1 MLILLVPA
9 LSALLSVGLCEKNFT
24 VTSEIALDVE
34 VKNYNGQGDDL
45 VGQVVIGLFG
55 DTVPVSS
62 LNFKTLCSGYKKQ
75 NTGSK
80 ISYRNTYCH
89 RIVKDMLLH
98 CGDVFNTDGLG
109 TTSIYGDTFN
119 DENFII
125 SHSSGGIVSYANRG
139 TDTNGSQFFVTFGPA
154 RFLDK
159 RHVAF
164 GKVVKGYQYLMA
176 MNRMGSADK
185 ADSSP
190 KKQIKFTECAVNDV
204 KKYELSAKDMK
215 TDDLEG
221 IVKL

>member
-1 MLILLVPA
+1 MLLLV
-9 LSALLSVGLCEKNFT
+9 LCALLGAGLCEKNFT
-24 VTSEIALDVE
+24 VTSEVNLDVE

-45 VGQVVIGLFG
+45 IGTVVIGLFG
-55 DTVPVSS
+55 DTVPVSA

-98 CGDVFNTDGLG
+98 CGDVFNTEGLG
-109 TTSIYGDTFN
+109 TTSIYGENFN
-119 DENFII
+119 DENFVI
-125 SHSSGGIVSYANRG
+125 SHSSGGVVSYANRG
-139 TDTNGSQFFVTFGPA
+139 TDTNGSQFFITFGSA

-185 ADSSP
+185 ADASP
-190 KKQIKFTECAVNDV
+190 KKPIKFTECSVKDV
-204 KKYELSAKDMK
+204 TKYELSLKDMK

-221 IVKL
+221 IVKF